1 MRRTFL
7 KRFFWFLLIAF
18 AATQSLS
25 VYVQS
30 RQAEI
35 NAGYLI
41 KSKIGDAI
49 KQLAIAERNLDDLLV
64 LSNSSVLLKARAIC
78 DIIAGDPQL
87 INNPPALRSLLGR
100 FKVDEINIIDKD
112 GIITATTADFVGY
125 DMNSRR
131 QSSSFMRILRE
142 PDYEL
147 VQSPQ
152 PRGIDSGYYQYAGVP
167 RKDQPGIIQVG
178 YTATRI
184 GEAIKIADIANFA
197 ETFRIGIGGSLLIC
211 ENDFIIG
218 SNEKSKIG
226 QKLDSY
232 NLTEDIFE
240 HTESFTVRI
249 NDEKYLC
256 DTEAYK
262 NYRIL
267 GMLPYQEVYAGR
279 NATVVFMIL
288 GNLILYCIMFL
299 LVSQLLQKM
308 VVDDIAKINTQLGSI
323 ARGNLNVAVNV
334 HSNREFSALS
344 DGINQM
350 VASLKKAI
358 TEETRRIDAE
368 LEFARSIQLSS
379 IPGIFPPYPN
389 RRDFDLYGNMY
400 TAKEVGGD
408 FYDFYF
414 VADNKL
420 LLVIADVSG
429 KGIGAALFMMT
440 AKTMLKN
447 LAESGLSPAEVFN
460 RANRSLSINNA
471 TGTFVSAFMGVLD
484 LTDGKFIYVNAGH
497 NPPLIY
503 DGAKKSHRYLTG
515 KPNLVLAAMEDVT
528 YHEHEITLQPS
539 DRILF
544 YTDGVIEAHDINGR
558 LLGDARF
565 QEIVEALVSHHC
577 KLEHFLPRIKAKIDD
592 FSRGA
597 EVFDDIAL
605 LLVRYNGVS
614 QQKKE
619 LELSSKVENLPR
631 LLDFVSSRLNE
642 CHCPPNAK
650 NPFLLAAEEVFVNIS
665 RHGYKQPGPVKIV
678 FEFQPQL
685 RQVCLDF
692 IDEAK
697 PYNPLEHADPDPRV
711 AVNVETEPGGWGI
724 LIVKKS
730 MDEVLYR
737 QENGKNILTLKKALP
752 EEAEPPQK

>member
-1 MRRTFL
+1 MRRIFL
-7 KRFFWFLLIAF
+7 TRFFWFLLIAF

-25 VYVQS
+25 IFIQS

-35 NAGYLI
+35 NAGILI

-49 KQLAIAERNLDDLLV
+49 KQLAIAERNLEDLLA
-64 LSNSSVLLKARAIC
+64 LSNSSVLLKARAVC
-78 DIIAGDPQL
+78 DIIAGDPALAQ
-87 INNPPALRSLLGR
+87 NREALRALLDR
-100 FKVDEINIIDKD
+100 FKIDEINVIDKN

-131 QSSSFMRILRE
+131 QSSAFMRILRE

-152 PRGIDSGYYQYAGVP
+152 PRGIDNDYYQYAGVP
-167 RKDQPGIIQVG
+167 RKDAPGIIQVG
-178 YTATRI
+178 YTSSRL

-211 ENDFIIG
+211 ENDYIIG
-218 SNEKSKIG
+218 SNDKSKIG
-226 QKLDSY
+226 RKLDAF
-232 NLTEDIFE
+232 NLTEDIFD

-249 NDEKYLC
+249 GDEQFLC

-267 GMLPYQEVYAGR
+267 GMMPNQEVYSGR
-279 NATVVFMIL
+279 NSTVAFMIL

-299 LVSQLLQKM
+299 LVSRLLQKI
-308 VVDDIAKINTQLGSI
+308 VIDDIAKINEQLGRI
-323 ARGNLNVAVNV
+323 TRGNLNVAVDV
-334 HSNREFSALS
+334 RSNREFSALS

-350 VASLKKAI
+350 VLSLKKAI
-358 TEETRRIDAE
+358 SEEARRIDAE

-389 RRDFDLYGNMY
+389 RRDFDIYGSMY

-414 VADNKL
+414 VAENKL

-429 KGIGAALFMMT
+429 KGIGAAMFMMT

-460 RANRSLSINNA
+460 RANRALSNNNA
-471 TGTFVSAFMGVLD
+471 TGTFVSAFMGLLD
-484 LTDGKFIYVNAGH
+484 LTSGKLTYVNAGH
-497 NPPLIY
+497 NPPLVY
-503 DGAKKSHRYLTG
+503 DGNKKVHTFLTG

-528 YHEHEITLQPS
+528 YHEHEITLHPS
-539 DRILF
+539 DRILL
-544 YTDGVIEAHDINGR
+544 YTDGVIESHDINGR
-558 LLGDARF
+558 LLGEARF
-565 QEIVEALVSHHC
+565 LEIVDGLAEHHC
-577 KLEHFLPRIKAKIDD
+577 KLEHYLSRIKAKIDD

-597 EVFDDIAL
+597 EVFDDIAML
-605 LLVRYNGVS
+605 LLRYNGIS
-614 QQKKE
+614 TQKKE
-619 LELSSKVENLPR
+619 LELVSKIENLPR
-631 LLDFVSSRLNE
+631 LLDFISSRLNE
-642 CHCPPNAK
+642 CNCPPNAK
-650 NPFLLAAEEVFVNIS
+650 NPFLLATEEVFVNIG
-665 RHGYKQPGPVKIV
+665 RHGYAKAGPVKVV
-678 FEFQPQL
+678 FEFLSQL
-685 RQVCLDF
+685 RQVCIDF

-697 PYNPLEHADPDPRV
+697 PYNPLDHQDPDPHTAMDADR
-711 AVNVETEPGGWGI
+711 EPGGWGI
-724 LIVKKS
+724 LIIKKS

-737 QENGKNILTLKKALP
+737 QENGKNILTLKKTLP
-752 EEAEPPQK
+752 EEPPSA